1 MREPGDAVRFGECA
15 GHGQWPWW
23 KMRPWP
29 AGAQDSKAGREGHAQ
44 IRSQDDAPLCFR
56 RFEGYYSSWRPG
68 AWITGW
74 FENLLEGQCASRA
87 RLRITQCKRSI

>member
-1 MREPGDAVRFGECA
+1 MREPGCAVRIGERA
-15 GHGQWPWW
+15 SHDHRSWR

-29 AGAQDSKAGREGHAQ
+29 AGAEHSEADTEGRAQ
-44 IRSQDDAPLCFR
+44 ISSQDDAPLCFR
-56 RFEGYYSSWRPG
+56 RFEGYYSSRRPG

-87 RLRITQCKRSI
+87 RLRITQCKRFT